1 MEKFFNDIKN
11 EFLRII
17 GKNDSVQKAEN
28 GAELLTALQSLP
40 SVSEQIANETG
51 KIKGNIEQEFNSK
64 INSLNESTGK
74 EINLLKE
81 AISKMTLEINKA
93 TPTMQAAN
101 ATIVPSQQTEDIN
114 AQIKDLSKKIVEV
127 ALGVK
132 K

>member
-81 AISKMTLEINKA
+81 AISKLTLEINKA

-114 AQIKDLSKKIVEV
+114 AQIKDLSNRIVEV